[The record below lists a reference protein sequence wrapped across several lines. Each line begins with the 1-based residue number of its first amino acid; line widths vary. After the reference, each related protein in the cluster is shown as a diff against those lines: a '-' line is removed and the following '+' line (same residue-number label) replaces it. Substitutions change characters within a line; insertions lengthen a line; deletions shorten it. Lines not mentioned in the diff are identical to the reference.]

1 MKKTKE
7 TDEERLNRLL
17 SKTFAF
23 QATEIIRLSKQIV
36 RAFVDDNSKLFKIIY
51 SLNLERNITKLL
63 RLICT
68 NTQRIQHAITMRNKN
83 NIK

>member
-1 MKKTKE
+1 MKE

-36 RAFVDDNSKLFKIIY
+36 RAFVDDNPKLFKIIY
-51 SLNLERNITKLL
+51 SLNLERNITKLSH
-63 RLICT
+63 LIYT
-68 NTQRIQHAITMRNKN
+68 NIQRIKHAITMRNKN

>member
-68 NTQRIQHAITMRNKN
+68 NIQRIKHAITMRNKN